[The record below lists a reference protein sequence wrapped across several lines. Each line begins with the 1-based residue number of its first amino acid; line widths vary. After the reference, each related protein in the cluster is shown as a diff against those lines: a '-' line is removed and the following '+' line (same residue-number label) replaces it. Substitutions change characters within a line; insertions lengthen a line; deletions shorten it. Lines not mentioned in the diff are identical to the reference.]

1 MRKSL
6 ALKTLL
12 RSPLK
17 TLLTFLL
24 IVAASF
30 ALFSRI
36 TDYAVT
42 SREAAN
48 AESFYHGVAALDNT
62 VPDMLVEWEE
72 KGMYYSE
79 TYESENNP
87 WPTEEQLGEFLSLP
101 GVTLTDMRYMTAGLV
116 EGCKRIVDEAY
127 SEYSADFFVLE
138 GTYQG
143 YESSAGD
150 LLNLMFDDVTVLASE
165 RELSLGKSVK
175 IEHTGSDA
183 EENSYPEDFWAKLEK
198 GSRVLVRGRYW
209 GKEDALLT
217 AGAGYDEKMIRVLD
231 GVGENS
237 LDTEEFAYY
246 KELVEAINQDQ
257 DIYDIVYTSD
267 MRSIPR
273 FNERKMVMGE
283 GRPLEQ
289 ADTDACVVSEL
300 FLETY
305 GLSVGDKISVR
316 LGDRLFSQHPV
327 HGAKARADLEHTSN
341 FADATELEIV
351 GAYRFVDNL
360 GTRVSE
366 SDWSYSPST
375 VFVPGSLLPVEIPA
389 DYEPSIGEFSVF
401 VENAK
406 DIEAFKEAAEPLAAK
421 LGVALCFSD
430 GGWLGVKDSFET
442 GALASL
448 LTTVLYVIGA
458 TLALLL
464 AVYLYVGRNKEAYAI
479 MRAMGVP
486 DRKAGG
492 SLVLPL
498 AALSVMAIPAGGI
511 AGLFYTSKEA
521 IRSFAAMTDGAIDG
535 YVPDTALPI
544 GIIMLCLLFELA
556 FTSAVTLFFLRRM
569 KKIPPLELLQ
579 GGIARAGADKKVAMD
594 GIGNTSIPAEYDLT
608 KLSDMGA
615 IKCSSRRK
623 YNALQHVA
631 VYVLRHI
638 HRNGWKSVVSLVLTV
653 VLASGVGMLALA
665 RATYQDA
672 FYEVEVKATA
682 LDFAS
687 SNIVELSKSDLVED
701 FYCYNTFSV
710 RTNGL
715 GLNTR
720 MIITNDIDRYLSDE
734 HTDYTAA
741 YAEGYDSSAFD
752 GTGPV
757 CMVGEALAET
767 LGISRGDEISLLS
780 DSRYAALRAVYKEE
794 GELLAAEEEEAIM
807 YKVIGIIEA
816 ADQDAS
822 VGIFAGINGPV
833 EDIYSQP
840 FPFGYCECRL
850 VDNRELDELNSF
862 LTNLKN
868 TNTKYAPM
876 ASFYI
881 DSEALEDIV
890 RVRSLLEG
898 MFPIAVAAA
907 LFIGLAGQGLVIL
920 QSAKEAA
927 FLRILGVTKKRAR
940 CMLAL
945 EQLLLCIIGIALVSG
960 GLALYSPEL
969 FARSAQTLATCY
981 VLYFAGCLCGVA
993 AAAVQV
999 TRHKVLELLQVKE

>member
-17 TLLTFLL
+17 TLLTLLL

-62 VPDMLVEWEE
+62 VPDMLVEWQE
-72 KGMYYSE
+72 GGRFYSE
-79 TYESENNP
+79 TYESGNNP
-87 WPTEEQLGEFLSLP
+87 WPTEEQLKEFSSLP
-101 GVTLTDMRYMTAGLV
+101 GVTLADTRYMTAGLV
-116 EGCKRIVDEAY
+116 DGCKRVVDEAY
-127 SEYSADFFVLE
+127 SEYSADFFLLE

-150 LLNLMFDDVTVLASE
+150 LLDLMFDDVTVLASE
-165 RELSLGKSVK
+165 CELSLGKSVK
-175 IEHTGSDA
+175 IEHIGDD

-198 GSRVLVRGRYW
+198 GSRVLIRGRYW
-209 GKEDALLT
+209 GQEDALMT
-217 AGAGYDEKMIRVLD
+217 AGAGYDEKMVRVLD
-231 GVGENS
+231 GVGENY
-237 LDTEEFAYY
+237 LETEEFAYY

-273 FNERKMVMGE
+273 LNERKMVMGE

-289 ADTDACVVSEL
+289 GDTDVCVVSEL
-300 FLETY
+300 FLENS
-305 GLSVGDKISVR
+305 GLSIGDKISVR
-316 LGDRLFSQHPV
+316 LGDRLFSQHPL
-327 HGAKARADLEHTSN
+327 HGAKARGDLEHTSN
-341 FADATELEIV
+341 FGDATELEIV
-351 GAYRFVDNL
+351 GAYRFVDDL

-375 VFVPGSLLPVEIPA
+375 VFVPGTLLPIEIPA
-389 DYEPSIGEFSVF
+389 DHEPSIGEYSVL
-401 VENAK
+401 VEDAG
-406 DIEAFKEAAEPLAAK
+406 DIEAFKEEAELLAAK

-430 GGWLGVKDSFET
+430 GGWLAVKDSFQT
-442 GALASL
+442 GALVSL
-448 LTTVLYVIGA
+448 LTTVLYAIGA
-458 TLALLL
+458 ALALLL

-492 SLVLPL
+492 TLVLPL
-498 AALSVMAIPAGGI
+498 AALTVLAIPVGGI
-511 AGLFYTSKEA
+511 TGLLYTSREA
-521 IRSFAAMTDGAIDG
+521 AQSFAAITDSTIDG

-544 GIIMLCLLFELA
+544 GIIVLCLLFELG

-579 GGIARAGADKKVAMD
+579 GETLRAGADTKAVPD
-594 GIGNTSIPAEYDLT
+594 GIGYTSVLTEYNLAN
-608 KLSDMGA
+608 LSDVSEM
-615 IKCSSRRK
+615 KCSSRRK

-631 VYVLRHI
+631 AYVLRHM
-638 HRNGWKSVVSLVLTV
+638 HRNGWKSVVSLALTV

-687 SNIVELSKSDLVED
+687 SNIAELSKSDLVKD
-701 FYCYNTFSV
+701 FYCYNAFGV
-710 RTNGL
+710 RTNGKDL
-715 GLNTR
+715 DTR
-720 MIITNDIDRYLSDE
+720 MVLTNDIDRYLTDE
-734 HTDYTAA
+734 HTEYRTA
-741 YAEGYDSSAFD
+741 YADGYDSSAFD
-752 GTGPV
+752 GMEPV
-757 CMVGEALAET
+757 CMIGERLAET
-767 LGISRGDEISLLS
+767 LGISSGDEIALLS
-780 DSRYAALRAVYKEE
+780 DSRYAALRAVHKDDA
-794 GELLAAEEEEAIM
+794 ELLAAEEEEAVM
-807 YKVIGIIEA
+807 YKVIGIIQSA
-816 ADQDAS
+816 GGTAGA
-822 VGIFAGINGPV
+822 GIFAGIKGPV

-850 VDNRELDELNSF
+850 ADNRELEALNRF
-862 LTNLKN
+862 LMNLKN
-868 TNTKYAPM
+868 TDTKYAPM

-898 MFPIAVAAA
+898 LFPIAVAAA
-907 LFIGLAGQGLVIL
+907 LLIGLAGHGLVIL

-940 CMLAL
+940 CMLAS
-945 EQLLLCIIGIALVSG
+945 EQLLLCMIGIALVAG
-960 GLALYSPEL
+960 GLVLYSPEL
-969 FARSAQTLATCY
+969 FARNARTLAVCY
-981 VLYFAGCLCGVA
+981 VLYFAGCLCGVT

-999 TRHKVLELLQVKE
+999 TRHKLLELLQVKE